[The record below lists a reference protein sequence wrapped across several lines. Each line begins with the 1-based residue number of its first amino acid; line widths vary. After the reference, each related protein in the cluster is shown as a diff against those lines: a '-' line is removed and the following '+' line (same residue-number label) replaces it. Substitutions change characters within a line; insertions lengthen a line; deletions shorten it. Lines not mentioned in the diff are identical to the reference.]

1 MSKILCVCLSAT
13 IQKTILF
20 DSLNINCVN
29 RSKGYRLDASGKAVN
44 SCRVLNQLE
53 KGCSVALCS
62 LGKKNKA
69 LFLELAQKDAM
80 KIIPIEVSGFTR
92 ECCTLIDSSKATT
105 TELVVG
111 EPVCSD
117 DFDKKEYQLLSII
130 RTQIK
135 KVDAVLLAGSK
146 PLGWSENIYSKI
158 AEITTQNNKI
168 FFADYWGKDLITT
181 IQTSIPSIIK
191 INEEEFINTFCCD
204 FARENVSFSD
214 DELKNKI
221 VNKSQELQNIII
233 VTRGCKSTFSAANG
247 VFYETPVKKVN
258 AVNVIACGDSFSAGF
273 LYEYI
278 KSKDINASLQ
288 TGTDCAAKNAE
299 SLCPGSI
306 V

>member
-1 MSKILCVCLSAT
+1 MT
-13 IQKTILF
+13 
-20 DSLNINCVN
+20 
-29 RSKGYRLDASGKAVN
+29 
-44 SCRVLNQLE
+44 
-53 KGCSVALCS
+53 
-62 LGKKNKA
+62 
-69 LFLELAQKDAM
+69 
-80 KIIPIEVSGFTR
+80 
-92 ECCTLIDSSKATT
+92 
-105 TELVVG
+105 
-111 EPVCSD
+111 
-117 DFDKKEYQLLSII
+117 
-130 RTQIK
+130 
-135 KVDAVLLAGSK
+135 
-146 PLGWSENIYSKI
+146 SENI
-158 AEITTQNNKI
+158 
-168 FFADYWGKDLITT
+168 
-181 IQTSIPSIIK
+181 
-191 INEEEFINTFCCD
+191 
-204 FARENVSFSD
+204 SFSD

>member
-1 MSKILCVCLSAT
+1 MPKFLCICLSAT
-13 IQKTILF
+13 IQKTISF
-20 DSLNINCVN
+20 NSLNLNCVN
-29 RSKGYRLDASGKAVN
+29 RSEKYRLDASGKAVN

-53 KGCSVALCS
+53 KNCGYALCS
-62 LGKKNKA
+62 LGKKNKS
-69 LFLELAQKDAM
+69 LFLELAKKDFM
-80 KIIPIEVSGFTR
+80 KIIPVEVSGFTR
-92 ECCTLIDSSKATT
+92 ECCTLIDFSKATT

-117 DFDKKEYQLLSII
+117 NFDKKEYQLLSII
-130 RTQIK
+130 MKQIK

-146 PLGWSENIYSKI
+146 PLGWSENIYSQI
-158 AEITTQNNKI
+158 AEITTKNNKI
-168 FFADYWGKDLITT
+168 FFADYWGKDLLTT

-191 INEEEFINTFCCD
+191 INEEEFINTFCIN
-204 FARENVSFSD
+204 ESKNLTQISES
-214 DELKNKI
+214 ELKDKI
-221 VNKSQELQNIII
+221 INKSQELKNIII

-288 TGTDCAAKNAE
+288 TGTACAAKNAE